1 MKTILIVMAATLIFN
16 VAGVSQVKKFQ
27 QMIGSWEIVS
37 SQDPGGKLEIIDS
50 STIVIRFMGEEKKLL
65 QYKFDFSKSPFWFD
79 FTAKDSASV
88 SNFKSLIEF
97 VNDDTM
103 RWQIF
108 IDEERPDHFSSEG
121 GEVLYLK
128 RSTAK
133 PAVIAAN

>member
-1 MKTILIVMAATLIFN
+1 MKKILIVMAATLIFN
-16 VAGVSQVKKFQ
+16 MSGVSQVKKFQ